1 MVRLW
6 RYAVAATYITAN
18 FFPRRRRRGKSLDA
32 RLLCPFFLVR
42 SLGGLFWGPLG
53 DRMGRKR
60 VLALTIIVM
69 AAPTFAIGLLP
80 THALVGWLASAL
92 LILLRMI
99 EVFSTGGE
107 YGGAA
112 DFMAEYAPDKKRGFY
127 GIFL

>member
-1 MVRLW
+1 MALRCSRHIHHRQLLPPAKAPW
-6 RYAVAATYITAN
+6 D
-18 FFPRRRRRGKSLDA
+18 SLDA

-42 SLGGLFWGPLG
+42 PLGGLFWGPLG

-69 AAPTFAIGLLP
+69 AASTFAIGLLP

-99 EVFSTGGE
+99 QVFSTGGE